1 MTNTHGGVPIKTKSS
16 LLCLAA
22 SPVLHRNDN
31 SLRIFSCEDTKEK
44 KKRTLN
50 AFEYSFLSYLVLF
63 CFFPLGECRKMCGA
77 LTKSLFSF
85 WIIWHGE
92 ILHPVMIMMN
102 WGSHCES
109 PAGCTPE
116 RGLSARY
123 GWCAALAP
131 FPPGGTDTVFSHNGE
146 LSIKMTG
153 AWKDTRQ
160 AALPRWCIMGC

>member
-31 SLRIFSCEDTKEK
+31 SPRIFSCEDTKEK

-77 LTKSLFSF
+77 LTKSLFFLLNNLTRGNSASSDDYDELGFSLRIPCWLYSRTRPVSQVWVMCSVGSF
-85 WIIWHGE
+85 
-92 ILHPVMIMMN
+92 
-102 WGSHCES
+102 S
-109 PAGCTPE
+109 P
-116 RGLSARY
+116 
-123 GWCAALAP
+123 
-131 FPPGGTDTVFSHNGE
+131 
-146 LSIKMTG
+146 
-153 AWKDTRQ
+153 
-160 AALPRWCIMGC
+160 